1 MALAQ
6 SSVSQAEL
14 AICRLVV
21 ETSGFETVEFLG
33 CGCLARCDSVQFLH
47 SQLGRPRSN
56 YFLVA
61 SNQVLA
67 KCHLRPIVNQE
78 MEKRNPSVKIVV
90 EFLRKDRTSL
100 ERKPLSKLYRSFD
113 DDVFELSGVIYVAL
127 TNLDGRL
134 IKSSLLSRSLEA
146 FSLTEGTVS
155 SLLASDQLQCCVF
168 CGEKARQQRN
178 SMFSTRLYD
187 LVQCDNG
194 DRSRFPNYCLRD
206 QEEKRFFKEDELIKE
221 GGKPLG
227 SVIVNRD
234 FQLVGFLHFVN
245 KHPEAVL
252 VGTTVLESGKL
263 TRTHRVCVLS

>member
-21 ETSGFETVEFLG
+21 ETSGFLG
-33 CGCLARCDSVQFLH
+33 CGCLARFDSVQFLH

-78 MEKRNPSVKIVV
+78 AEKRKPSVKIVV
-90 EFLRKDRTSL
+90 EFLREDRTSL

-127 TNLDGRL
+127 TNLDGRRS
-134 IKSSLLSRSLEA
+134 KSRTLEA

-178 SMFSTRLYD
+178 SVFSTRLYD
-187 LVQCDNG
+187 LVQCDNDDG
-194 DRSRFPNYCLRD
+194 SRFPNYCLRD

-227 SVIVNRD
+227 SVIVKRD